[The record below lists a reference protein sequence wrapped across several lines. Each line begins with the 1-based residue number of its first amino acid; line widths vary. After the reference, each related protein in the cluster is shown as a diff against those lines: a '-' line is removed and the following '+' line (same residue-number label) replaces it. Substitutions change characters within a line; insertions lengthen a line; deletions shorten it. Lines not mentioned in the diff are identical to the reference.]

1 MDTGTMLEKYE
12 STREPKKVEN
22 SWIAIGLVG
31 GTLLQ
36 LKKLRFWKLLHN
48 KILLEN

>member
-1 MDTGTMLEKYE
+1 MDTGMMLEKYE

-22 SWIAIGLVG
+22 SRIAIGLVG

-36 LKKLRFWKLLHN
+36 LKKFWFWKLLQN
-48 KILLEN
+48 KIMPGN